1 MIMSLEPRML
11 FDGAVAA
18 TVADAA
24 QPESHPTA
32 DAAKTPTADHPV
44 ASKDTHGQADAAP
57 ASTPVAVPGQSV
69 VFVDSRVK
77 DADSLLKGVAPG
89 TQVVQLDAS
98 KDGLQQ
104 IADYLDHY
112 QGISSVQIIAHGNA
126 GDLWLGDSYLSADN
140 VAARSAVLAEIG
152 KDINA
157 GGDILIYGCYTA
169 EGERGLSFVDSLAQ
183 MTGRDVAASSNRT
196 GIGGDWELEIATGN
210 IESANVLSTQAMS
223 EYHWGLATWTAT
235 NNANTGV
242 GSLRAAIASAQN
254 GDLVTFNSSMT
265 VQLTSELLINKN
277 ITVDGDLNN
286 DGAADV
292 TLDGQYRTRVI
303 EVTSSSTVTLDGLVI
318 TRGLVSGTGGN
329 GGYGATGAMAG
340 GIFNAGIL
348 TLKNVTVTSNGAS
361 GGGGG
366 GGVTGAFYG
375 GGGGGGGGLGGQGG
389 GHGGSSGP
397 GTGTLGGGAGGGG
410 AGGYGGGYDAT
421 HMGGRGGTTT
431 GGAGGLGVSY
441 YSNGGN
447 GSTATNGTI
456 SIGGGGG
463 GAGWD
468 KVGGAGGN
476 AVGGIYNASSGTM
489 TIVGTSTISNNIGAG
504 GGGGGGGGQGSNAS
518 NGGEG
523 GRGVGAIWNKGTLLI
538 TAANFAALAGNAAAS
553 GAGGTAQGGG
563 TTGTSPTSV
572 ATIYN
577 DGGVLNTA
585 YSAPPTATIVVA
597 DATLSIGETSLVTI
611 TFSEAVTGL
620 TNADLTIANGT
631 LTAVSSGDGGITWT
645 ATFTPTAS
653 LSDTS
658 NVITLD
664 NTGVINGLGTAGVG
678 VTNSNN
684 YVVDTARPTAGI
696 VFTDTALKI
705 GETSLVTITFNEA
718 VTGFTNTDLT
728 IANGTLSS
736 VSSGDGGITWTGT
749 FTPTV
754 SITDASNLI
763 TLNNTGVNDLAG
775 NAGSGTTDSSNY
787 AIDTVR
793 PTATIVVVDTA
804 LRIGETSLVT
814 ITFSEA
820 VSGFTNADLSIANGT
835 LSSVSSS
842 DGGITWTATF
852 TPNVAVN
859 DATNL
864 ITLNNTGVSDLAGN
878 TGSGT
883 TDSNN
888 YAIDTVRPTATI
900 VVSDTALRIGETS
913 LVTITFSEAVSGFTN
928 ADLTITNGTL
938 TSVSSSD
945 GGITWTATFT
955 PTASISDTTNLITLD
970 NTGVADLAGNAG
982 SGTTDSNNYAIDTVR
997 PTATIVVS
1005 DTALRIGETSLVT
1018 ITFSE
1023 AVSGFTNA
1031 DLTIANGTLTAVSSS
1046 DGGVTWTATFT
1057 PSASINDTTNLIT
1070 LDNTGVSDLAGNA
1083 GSGTTDSNNYA
1094 IDTVRPTATIVLAD
1108 TTLSVGETSLVTIT
1122 FSEAVSG
1129 FTNADLAIANGTMS
1143 AVSSSDGGI
1152 TWTATFT
1159 PTDGINDTSNVITLD
1174 NSGVQNGSGNAGS
1187 GTTDSNNYAIDTVRP
1202 TATIVVSDTA
1212 LRIGETS
1219 LVTITFSEA
1228 VSGFTNADLTIANGT
1243 LTAVSSSDGG
1253 VTWTATFTPSA
1264 SINDTTNLITLD
1276 NTGVSDLAGNAG
1288 SGTTDSNNYVIDT
1301 VRPTATIVLADT
1313 TLSAGETS
1321 LVTITF
1327 SEAVSGF
1334 TNADLSIAN
1343 GTLTAVSSSDGGIT
1357 WTATFT
1363 PTAGVNDTSNVITL
1377 ANTGVADLAG
1387 NTGSGTT
1394 NSGNYTIDTVQPTAT
1409 IVVADNSLKIGE
1421 TSLVTITFS
1430 EAVTGFSNADLTI
1443 ANGTLSAV
1451 SSSDGG
1457 ITWTA
1462 TFTPTNVITDAT
1474 NLITLDNSGVQNAS
1488 GNAGSGNTDSNNY
1501 AIDTQRP
1508 TATIVVTDPALAVG
1522 QTTTVT
1528 ITFSEA
1534 VTGFTVA
1541 DMTVANG
1548 TLSGLAT
1555 SDNITYTA
1563 TFTPTASI
1571 TDTTNVVTLDNTG
1584 VIDQAGNTGSG
1595 TTDSNNYTI
1604 DSQRPTAIIVMA
1616 DPTLSAGE
1624 TSLVTIT
1631 FSEAVS
1637 GFSNTDL
1644 SVPNGTLSA
1653 VSSSDGGITWT
1664 ATFTPNVAV
1673 NDTTNLIILNNTGIA
1688 DLAGNAG
1695 TGTTNSANFT
1705 IDTVLPTASIV
1716 VADTA
1721 MNVGETSLVT
1731 ITFSEA
1737 VSGFNNADLSI
1748 ANGTLSAVSSSD
1760 GGITWTATFTPT
1772 ADITDATNLITLE
1785 NSGVANSSGNAG
1797 SGITDSNNYAID
1809 TQRPTA
1815 TIVVADTALSV
1826 GETSLV
1832 TITFNEAVTGLTTAD
1847 LTAANGTLSGLSSSD
1862 GGITW
1867 TATFTPSASI
1877 TDTTNVVTLDN
1888 TGVIDQAGNAG
1899 SGTTDSN
1906 NYSIDTQR
1914 PTATIVLSDPTLSA
1928 GETTQVTITFSE
1940 AVSGFSNADLSVPNG
1955 TLSAVSSSDGGITWT
1970 ATFTPN
1976 VAVNDTTNLISLDNT
1991 GIADLAGNAGT
2002 GTTNSANF
2010 TIDTVL
2016 PTATIVVADNALNVG
2031 ETSLVAIT
2039 FSEAVSGFSNA
2050 DLSVANGTLSA
2061 VSSSDGGITWTA
2073 TFTPNANITD
2083 VSNLITLDNSGVQN
2097 ASGNAGNGTT
2107 DSNNYAID
2115 SQRPSA
2121 TIVVADTALNVGE
2134 TSLVT
2139 ITFNEAVTG
2148 LTTADLTVANGTLSG
2163 LSSSDGGVTWT
2174 ATFTPSTGISDT
2186 SNVVTLDNT
2195 GIVDLS
2201 GNAGSGVT
2209 DSNNYAI
2216 DTQLPTATIVVADPT
2231 LSAGETSLVTITFS
2245 EAVSGFTNADL
2256 SVPNGTLSAVSSS
2269 DGGITWTATFTP
2281 NVAVNDTSNL
2291 ISLDNSGIADLAG
2304 NAGTGTTNS
2313 ANFTIDT
2320 VLPTAFIVVA
2330 DSVLNVGETSLVTIT
2345 FSEAVSGFS
2354 NADLSIANGTL
2365 SALSSSDGGITWTAT
2380 FTPTANITDASNL
2393 ITLDNSGVQNA
2404 SGNAGSGTTDSNNY
2418 AIDTARPTASIMVA
2432 DNALNVGETTLVTIT
2447 FNEAA
2452 TGFTSADLTVD
2463 NGTLSGLSSNDGGIT
2478 WTATFTPA
2486 SSISDTT
2493 NVVTL
2498 DNTGIADLAGNAG
2511 SSTTDSNNFA
2521 VDTLRPTATIV
2532 MADPTLSAGETSLVT
2547 ITFSEAVSGFTNA
2560 DLSVPNGTL
2569 SAVSSSDG
2577 GITWTATFTPNV
2589 AVNDTSN
2596 LISLDNSAVADL
2608 AGNAGAGT
2616 TNSANFT
2623 IDTVLPTATIVV
2635 ADSALNV
2642 GETSLVT
2649 ITFSEA
2655 VTGFTNADLTIDNG
2669 TLGALSSSD
2678 GGITWT
2684 ATLTPLVA
2692 ITDTSNLIRLDNSG
2706 VQDAAG
2712 NAGSGTTDSNN
2723 YAIDSQ
2729 RPTATIVMADTDL
2742 RPDETTLVTITFSE
2756 AVIGLDSADLSV
2768 ANGTLSGLSSSDGGL
2783 TWTATFTPTAA
2794 VTDTSNLI
2802 SLNNA
2807 GVTDAA
2813 GNAGSGVT
2821 DSANYL
2827 VQTSVPSASIVIA
2840 DSALKAGETTLVT
2853 ITFSEAVIG
2862 LDSADLSVANGTL
2875 SGLSSSDGGLTWTAT
2890 FTPTAAV
2897 TDTSNLISLNNAGV
2911 TDAAGNAGSGV
2922 TDSANYLVQTS
2933 VPSASIVIA
2942 DSALKAG
2949 ETTLVTITFSEAV
2962 IGLDSA
2968 DLSVANGTLSGLSS
2982 SDGGLTWTATFTPTA
2997 AVTDTSNLISL
3008 NNAGVTDAAGNAGSG
3023 VTDSANYL
3031 VQTSVPSASIVI
3043 ADSALKAGETTLVT
3057 ITFSEAVIGLDSAD
3071 LSVANGTLSG
3081 LSSSDGGLTWTAT
3094 FTPTAAVTDTSNL
3107 ISLNNAGVT
3116 DAAGNAGSGVT
3127 DSANYLVQTSVPSAS
3142 IVIAD
3147 SALKAGET
3155 TLVTITFSEAVN
3167 GFSNADLTIA
3177 NGTLSAVSSNDGGIT
3192 WTAAFTPTSNVTDA
3206 SNLITLD
3213 NSGVA
3218 NVSGNT
3224 GSGTTDSNNFAIDT
3238 ALPTA
3243 TIVVAD
3249 TQLGIG
3255 ETTTVTITFSEAVS
3269 GFDVSDISVANGAL
3283 SNLSSRD
3290 GGVTW
3295 TATFTPTANVSDATN
3310 LIVLDTGRVQDVA
3323 GNFGA
3328 SIAVSNN
3335 YALDATRPT
3344 VTIVV
3349 TNSNLGIGQTTTV
3362 TFTFSEAVSHFDL
3375 SDLSVTNGELSN
3387 LGSSDGG
3394 KTWTAT
3400 FTPTVDVTDPSNF
3413 IALDTRNVTDLV
3425 GNTGNTVAVSN
3436 NYTLDSELPSATVV
3450 VANPN
3455 LGVGQTSQVTI
3466 TFNEAVSGFDL
3477 SDISIANGILSEL
3490 SSSDGGKTWTA
3501 MLTPTANINIASNA
3515 ISLNRAGISDMAGN
3529 SGSGVSQSD
3538 NFVINTVPT
3547 SSVVVVTVDPEFQS
3561 STPVTL
3567 PDVPNVPLQPFVFT
3581 PPVGNLASPLTFQP
3595 LFEQRVIGNGI
3606 RPLGDIFMNHGA
3618 LTPSFIAQVFS
3629 STDGGG
3635 DGSGHGFLGFGGGD
3649 GGVFSTSTL
3658 SSLFNQDSSAERDS
3672 LNAFGSQS
3680 IRSGD
3685 VSQGLRGVFG
3695 APTLGQQL
3703 QQLKDNE
3710 QRQVDNLA
3718 AALKLAGIS
3727 EMQA

>member
-18 TVADAA
+18 TVADTAA
-24 QPESHPTA
+24 QADSHSTA
-32 DAAKTPTADHPV
+32 DAAKAPTADQPT
-44 ASKDTHGQADAAP
+44 ASKDTHGQADATP
-57 ASTPVAVPGQSV
+57 AASPVAVPGQSV

-77 DADSLLKGVAPG
+77 DADSLLQGVAPG
-89 TQVVQLDAS
+89 TQVVKLDAG

-104 IADYLDHY
+104 IADYLDQH
-112 QGISSVQIIAHGNA
+112 QGVSSVQIIAHGNA

-152 KDINA
+152 KDMNA

-183 MTGRDVAASSNRT
+183 MTGRDVAASINRT
-196 GIGGDWELEIATGN
+196 GVGGDWDLEISTGN
-210 IESANVLSTQAMS
+210 IESASVLSAQAMS
-223 EYHWGLATWTAT
+223 DYQWGLASWSAT
-235 NNANTGV
+235 NNLDSGG
-242 GSLRAAIASAQN
+242 GSLRAQLASAQN
-254 GDLVTFNSSMT
+254 GDLVTFDAALAGTTIGLNT
-265 VQLTSELLINKN
+265 ELLINKN
-277 ITVDGDLNN
+277 VTVDGDLNN
-286 DGAADV
+286 DGVADI
-292 TLDGQYRTRVI
+292 TLSGQYKTRVI
-303 EVTSSSTVTLDGLVI
+303 EVASGSTVQLDGLVI
-318 TRGLVSGTGGN
+318 TKGLAAGNGGN
-329 GGYGATGAMAG
+329 GGFEGESALGG
-340 GIFNAGIL
+340 GILNAGNL
-348 TLKNVTVTSNGAS
+348 TLKNVSVTANAAS

-366 GGVTGAFYG
+366 GGVTPTY
-375 GGGGGGGGLGGQGG
+375 
-389 GHGGSSGP
+389 
-397 GTGTLGGGAGGGG
+397 
-410 AGGYGGGYDAT
+410 
-421 HMGGRGGTTT
+421 
-431 GGAGGLGVSY
+431 
-441 YSNGGN
+441 
-447 GSTATNGTI
+447 
-456 SIGGGGG
+456 
-463 GAGWD
+463 
-468 KVGGAGGN
+468 
-476 AVGGIYNASSGTM
+476 
-489 TIVGTSTISNNIGAG
+489 AG
-504 GGGGGGGGQGSNAS
+504 GGGGGGGGVGGAGGGSGGSAHSNYAVPTYAGGAGGSGVGGAGGSYNGVTLNGRGGNLDGSGGAGSVATPISGYSTGGAGGSAS
-518 NGGEG
+518 NGTIAVG
-523 GRGVGAIWNKGTLLI
+523 GGGGGSGFDKVGGIGGSAAGGIYNTGTLTVIGTSQISGNIAAGGGGGGGGGDGSVGGSADNGGAAGQGIGGIWNKGTLVM
-538 TAANFAALAGNAAAS
+538 TAANFAALSGNVGASGTAGNAA
-553 GAGGTAQGGG
+553 GGG
-563 TTGTSPTSV
+563 ITGSSPTAV
-572 ATIYN
+572 TNLRN
-577 DGGVLNTA
+577 DSILINNYVE
-585 YSAPPTATIVVA
+585 PPTATIVVA
-597 DATLSIGETSLVTI
+597 DTALTIGETSLVTITFSAAVTGFSNADLAIANGSLSAVTSSDGVTWTATFTPSASISDTTNIITLDNTGVQTVTGSVAGVGTTDSNNYAVDTVRPTAIIVFADTALKVGETSLVTI

-631 LTAVSSGDGGITWT
+631 LTTVSS
-645 ATFTPTAS
+645 S
-653 LSDTS
+653 
-658 NVITLD
+658 
-664 NTGVINGLGTAGVG
+664 
-678 VTNSNN
+678 
-684 YVVDTARPTAGI
+684 
-696 VFTDTALKI
+696 
-705 GETSLVTITFNEA
+705 
-718 VTGFTNTDLT
+718 
-728 IANGTLSS
+728 
-736 VSSGDGGITWTGT
+736 DGGITWTGT
-749 FTPTV
+749 FTPTG
-754 SITDASNLI
+754 SITDATNLI
-763 TLNNTGVNDLAG
+763 TLDNTGVNDLAG
-775 NAGSGTTDSSNY
+775 NAGSGTTDSGNY

-793 PTATIVVVDTA
+793 PTATIVVADTA
-804 LRIGETSLVT
+804 LNVGETSLVT
-814 ITFSEA
+814 ITFNEA
-820 VSGFTNADLSIANGT
+820 VTGLTIADLTSANGT
-835 LSSVSSS
+835 LSGLNSS

-852 TPNVAVN
+852 TPTASVSDTTNV
-859 DATNL
+859 L
-864 ITLNNTGVSDLAGN
+864 TLANSGVADLAGN
-878 TGSGT
+878 AGTGT
-883 TDSNN
+883 TNSNN
-888 YAIDTVRPTATI
+888 YVIDTLRPTATI
-900 VVSDTALRIGETS
+900 VVADTALRIGETS

-955 PTASISDTTNLITLD
+955 PTASITDTTNLITLD
-970 NTGVADLAGNAG
+970 NTDVADLAGNAG

-997 PTATIVVS
+997 PTATIVMT
-1005 DTALRIGETSLVT
+1005 DTLLGIGGTSLVT

-1031 DLTIANGTLTAVSSS
+1031 DLTITNGTLTAVSSN
-1046 DGGVTWTATFT
+1046 DGGITWTATFT
-1057 PSASINDTTNLIT
+1057 PFASINDTTNLIT

-1094 IDTVRPTATIVLAD
+1094 V
-1108 TTLSVGETSLVTIT
+1108 
-1122 FSEAVSG
+1122 
-1129 FTNADLAIANGTMS
+1129 
-1143 AVSSSDGGI
+1143 
-1152 TWTATFT
+1152 
-1159 PTDGINDTSNVITLD
+1159 
-1174 NSGVQNGSGNAGS
+1174 
-1187 GTTDSNNYAIDTVRP
+1187 
-1202 TATIVVSDTA
+1202 
-1212 LRIGETS
+1212 
-1219 LVTITFSEA
+1219 
-1228 VSGFTNADLTIANGT
+1228 
-1243 LTAVSSSDGG
+1243 
-1253 VTWTATFTPSA
+1253 
-1264 SINDTTNLITLD
+1264 
-1276 NTGVSDLAGNAG
+1276 
-1288 SGTTDSNNYVIDT
+1288 DT

-1327 SEAVSGF
+1327 SEAV
-1334 TNADLSIAN
+1334 N
-1343 GTLTAVSSSDGGIT
+1343 
-1357 WTATFT
+1357 
-1363 PTAGVNDTSNVITL
+1363 
-1377 ANTGVADLAG
+1377 
-1387 NTGSGTT
+1387 
-1394 NSGNYTIDTVQPTAT
+1394 
-1409 IVVADNSLKIGE
+1409 
-1421 TSLVTITFS
+1421 
-1430 EAVTGFSNADLTI
+1430 GFSNA
-1443 ANGTLSAV
+1443 
-1451 SSSDGG
+1451 
-1457 ITWTA
+1457 
-1462 TFTPTNVITDAT
+1462 
-1474 NLITLDNSGVQNAS
+1474 
-1488 GNAGSGNTDSNNY
+1488 
-1501 AIDTQRP
+1501 
-1508 TATIVVTDPALAVG
+1508 
-1522 QTTTVT
+1522 
-1528 ITFSEA
+1528 
-1534 VTGFTVA
+1534 
-1541 DMTVANG
+1541 
-1548 TLSGLAT
+1548 
-1555 SDNITYTA
+1555 
-1563 TFTPTASI
+1563 
-1571 TDTTNVVTLDNTG
+1571 
-1584 VIDQAGNTGSG
+1584 
-1595 TTDSNNYTI
+1595 
-1604 DSQRPTAIIVMA
+1604 
-1616 DPTLSAGE
+1616 
-1624 TSLVTIT
+1624 
-1631 FSEAVS
+1631 
-1637 GFSNTDL
+1637 DL

-1673 NDTTNLIILNNTGIA
+1673 NDTSNLIVLDNTGIADLAGNAGTGTTNSANYTIDTVLPTATIVVADTALSVGENSLVTITFSEAVSGFSNADLTIANGTLTAVSSSDGGITWTATFTPTATITDATNLITLDNSGVQNASGNAGSGTTDSNNYAIDTQRPTATIVVTDPALAVGQTTTITITFSEAVTGFTLADMTVANGTLSGLATSDNITYTATFTPTAGITDTSNLITLANTGVTDVAGNSGSGTTDSNNYVIDSQRPTATIVMADPTLSAGETSLVTITFSEAVSGFSNAELSVPNGTLTSVNSSDGGITWTATFTPNASTNDTTNLITLNNAGIA

-1705 IDTVLPTASIV
+1705 IDTVLPTATIV

-1721 MNVGETSLVT
+1721 LNVGETSLVT

-1737 VSGFNNADLSI
+1737 VSGFSNADLTI

-1760 GGITWTATFTPT
+1760 GGVTWTATFTPGV
-1772 ADITDATNLITLE
+1772 DITDATNLISLD
-1785 NSGVANSSGNAG
+1785 NSGVVNSSGNAG
-1797 SGITDSNNYAID
+1797 SGTTDSNNYAID
-1809 TQRPTA
+1809 TARPSA
-1815 TIVVADTALSV
+1815 TIVVADNSLAI

-1832 TITFNEAVTGLTTAD
+1832 TITFDEAVTGLTTAD
-1847 LTAANGTLSGLSSSD
+1847 LTVANGTLSGLSSSD

-1888 TGVIDQAGNAG
+1888 TGVTDHAGNAG

-1940 AVSGFSNADLSVPNG
+1940 TVSGLTNADLSVPNG

-1976 VAVNDTTNLISLDNT
+1976 VAVNDTSNLIILDNT
-1991 GIADLAGNAGT
+1991 GIADFAGNAGT

-2016 PTATIVVADNALNVG
+2016 PTATIVVADTALNVG
-2031 ETSLVAIT
+2031 ESSLVTIT

-2050 DLSVANGTLSA
+2050 DLSIATGTLSA

-2073 TFTPNANITD
+2073 TFTPTADIAD
-2083 VSNLITLDNSGVQN
+2083 ASNLITLDNSGVQN
-2097 ASGNAGNGTT
+2097 ASGNAGSGTT

-2115 SQRPSA
+2115 TQRPTA

-2186 SNVVTLDNT
+2186 TNVVTLDNT
-2195 GIVDLS
+2195 GIADLS

-2216 DTQLPTATIVVADPT
+2216 DTQLPTATIVLADPT

-2245 EAVSGFTNADL
+2245 EAVSGFSNADL

-2291 ISLDNSGIADLAG
+2291 ITLDNTGIADLAG

-2320 VLPTAFIVVA
+2320 VLPTATIVVA
-2330 DSVLNVGETSLVTIT
+2330 DNALNVGETSLVTIT

-2354 NADLSIANGTL
+2354 NADLTIANGTL
-2365 SALSSSDGGITWTAT
+2365 SAVSSSDGGITWTAT
-2380 FTPTANITDASNL
+2380 FTPTTDITDASNL

-2418 AIDTARPTASIMVA
+2418 AIDTARPSAAIVVA

-2447 FNEAA
+2447 FSEAV
-2452 TGFTSADLTVD
+2452 TGLTTADLAVT
-2463 NGTLSGLSSNDGGIT
+2463 NGTLSALSSSDGGIT
-2478 WTATFTPA
+2478 WTATFTPT
-2486 SSISDTT
+2486 SSITDTSS
-2493 NVVTL
+2493 VITL
-2498 DNTGIADLAGNAG
+2498 DNSGIADLAGNAG
-2511 SSTTDSNNFA
+2511 SGTTDSNNYA

-2532 MADPTLSAGETSLVT
+2532 LAAPTLSAGETTLVT
-2547 ITFSEAVSGFTNA
+2547 ITFSEPVSGFSNA

-2577 GITWTATFTPNV
+2577 GITWTAIFTPNSS
-2589 AVNDTSN
+2589 VNDTSN
-2596 LISLDNSAVADL
+2596 LITMDNTGIADL
-2608 AGNAGAGT
+2608 AGNAGTGT

-2635 ADSALNV
+2635 ADNALKV

-2669 TLGALSSSD
+2669 TLSALSSSD

-2742 RPDETTLVTITFSE
+2742 RPGETTLVTITFSE
-2756 AVIGLDSADLSV
+2756 AVSGLDSADLSV

-2794 VTDTSNLI
+2794 ITDTSNLI

-2840 DSALKAGETTLVT
+2840 DT
-2853 ITFSEAVIG
+2853 
-2862 LDSADLSVANGTL
+2862 
-2875 SGLSSSDGGLTWTAT
+2875 
-2890 FTPTAAV
+2890 
-2897 TDTSNLISLNNAGV
+2897 
-2911 TDAAGNAGSGV
+2911 
-2922 TDSANYLVQTS
+2922 
-2933 VPSASIVIA
+2933 
-2942 DSALKAG
+2942 
-2949 ETTLVTITFSEAV
+2949 
-2962 IGLDSA
+2962 
-2968 DLSVANGTLSGLSS
+2968 
-2982 SDGGLTWTATFTPTA
+2982 
-2997 AVTDTSNLISL
+2997 
-3008 NNAGVTDAAGNAGSG
+3008 
-3023 VTDSANYL
+3023 
-3031 VQTSVPSASIVI
+3031 
-3043 ADSALKAGETTLVT
+3043 
-3057 ITFSEAVIGLDSAD
+3057 
-3071 LSVANGTLSG
+3071 
-3081 LSSSDGGLTWTAT
+3081 
-3094 FTPTAAVTDTSNL
+3094 
-3107 ISLNNAGVT
+3107 
-3116 DAAGNAGSGVT
+3116 
-3127 DSANYLVQTSVPSAS
+3127 
-3142 IVIAD
+3142 
-3147 SALKAGET
+3147 ALKAGET

-3177 NGTLSAVSSNDGGIT
+3177 NGTLSNVSSSDGGIT
-3192 WTAAFTPTSNVTDA
+3192 WTAVFTPGSNVTDA

-3218 NVSGNT
+3218 NLSGNT
-3224 GSGTTDSNNFAIDT
+3224 GAGTTDSNNFAIDT

-3255 ETTTVTITFSEAVS
+3255 QTTTVTITFSEAVS
-3269 GFDVSDISVANGAL
+3269 GLDVSDISVANGAL

-3328 SIAVSNN
+3328 SIAVSDN

-3349 TNSNLGIGQTTTV
+3349 TNPNLGIGQTTTV
-3362 TFTFSEAVSHFDL
+3362 TFTFSEAVSHFDQ

-3400 FTPTVDVTDPSNF
+3400 FTPTANVTDPSNF

-3466 TFNEAVSGFDL
+3466 TFSEAVSGFDL
-3477 SDISIANGILSEL
+3477 SDISIANGTLSDL
-3490 SSSDGGKTWTA
+3490 RSSDGGKTWTA
-3501 MLTPTANINIASNA
+3501 TLTPTANINFARNA
-3515 ISLNRAGISDMAGN
+3515 ISINRAGISDMAGN

-3629 STDGGG
+3629 SDDSGG

-3658 SSLFNQDSSAERDS
+3658 SSLFNQDNSAERDS

-3680 IRSGD
+3680 IKSGD

-3710 QRQVDNLA
+3710 QQQVDSLA